1 VVEVAEVSHGEL
13 RTEFGHGMLEKSRRR
28 SGEDDVIDVEQ
39 QVGDLSPLS

>member
-1 VVEVAEVSHGEL
+1 
-13 RTEFGHGMLEKSRRR
+13 MLEKSRRR